1 MIQEFWVVGGSYRDA
16 SFADLHEGSGELI
29 GPFTSYDDALVSW
42 RDRTSKTRSQATVRY
57 SVVVTA
63 ARRPSHAA

>member
-16 SFADLHEGSGELI
+16 NFADLQEGSGELY
-29 GPFTSYDDALVSW
+29 GPFTSYDHALVSW
-42 RDRTSKTRSQATVRY
+42 RERTAQTRSLATVRY

-63 ARRPSHAA
+63 SRRLT

>member
-16 SFADLHEGSGELI
+16 SFADLHEGTGELV
-29 GPFTSYDDALVSW
+29 GPFTSYDDALASW

-63 ARRPSHAA
+63 ARRPAHAA